1 MLNLRA
7 AVTAAFLLVGALAST
22 PSARAGAISA
32 ELNRTEGEIGE
43 SFALTVFI
51 EGNLDGEVQIPDVTG
66 LIIRRT
72 GYKQS
77 VNIVNGQTYPEISLI
92 YSVHPQQSGVFTIP
106 GISATIDGKKESTV
120 PLALSITAA
129 GQKSSSS
136 QAQPPPSSQGG
147 QQRQKQAAGG
157 KRPHEDTGGIF
168 IERECTTDS
177 PYVGE
182 QVVCAVRV
190 HHRDNLVGGQR
201 MSQNSADVRRF
212 NAEGERR
219 YARVINGQR
228 YSVIELREILIAKKS
243 GDLEVPPFALQ
254 ARVLTWSRRNNPLD
268 KFFDNFGGGAFNFD
282 FNFTEEKDVT
292 IKSEPLVLKVKPLP
306 EEGKP
311 IGFAGIVGQ
320 YNLTA
325 SINRNKLP
333 AGETVT
339 ITIELVGDGILD
351 SIPDLKPLV
360 DTLGRVYA
368 DKPEYKEE
376 VEANRGIR
384 SSKTFKYAL
393 VPSKPGEYPLGI
405 IEVPVF
411 NPKLNQYTVL
421 RSDLGTLIVEPGAA
435 EEKPI
440 VVGAQPMTPD
450 ATKQDVKVL
459 GQDLLGPHRNLELT
473 ASHELT
479 GRDWAILATL
489 GGSPMALALGLMGAG
504 FVRAR
509 RGSNPAQQ
517 RRSRALRAWGDA
529 MRAAGDLCT
538 QGKADA
544 GLSQAHRAFRAYLGD
559 KLDLA
564 GGALTSRDVDAQLE
578 RIGLG
583 TESRLKVA
591 DLLARFEKVE
601 FAGRAPAAAEAARW
615 IDELAALVQ
624 EIDPKC

>member
-1 MLNLRA
+1 MLHLRA
-7 AVTAAFLLVGALAST
+7 ALTAAFVFVATLSAA
-22 PSARAGAISA
+22 PSARAGTISA

-43 SFALTVFI
+43 SFALTVFV
-51 EGNLDGEVQIPDVTG
+51 EGNLDGEVQIPEVTG

-77 VNIVNGQTYPEISLI
+77 INIVNGQTYPEISLI
-92 YSVHPQQSGVFTIP
+92 FSIHPQQSGTFSIP

-120 PLALSITAA
+120 PLALSIKAA
-129 GQKSSSS
+129 GQSSSNP
-136 QAQPPPSSQGG
+136 QAQAPQSGKGS
-147 QQRQKQAAGG
+147 QQRQQPGAGG

-168 IERECTTDS
+168 IERECATDT

-228 YSVIELREILIAKKS
+228 YGVIELREILVAKKS
-243 GDLEVPPFALQ
+243 GDLDVPPFALQ

-292 IKSEPLVLKVKPLP
+292 IKSEPQILKVKPLP
-306 EEGKP
+306 EDGKP
-311 IGFAGIVGQ
+311 AGFNGIVGQ

-325 SINRNKLP
+325 SINKNKLP

-339 ITIELVGDGILD
+339 ITIELTGEGILD
-351 SIPDLKPLV
+351 SVPDLKPTV

-393 VPSKPGEYPLGI
+393 VPSKPGEYQLGV

-435 EEKPI
+435 EEKPV
-440 VVGAQPMTPD
+440 VVGVLPVTPD

-459 GQDLLGPHRNLELT
+459 GQDLLAPHRNLDLR

-479 GRDWAILATL
+479 GRDWAVLAAL
-489 GGSPMALALGLMGAG
+489 GGSPMAMALGLMGAG
-504 FVRAR
+504 LVRAR

-517 RRSRALRAWGDA
+517 KRARALRSCVDA
-529 MRAAGDLCT
+529 MRIGVEHCA
-538 QGKADA
+538 QGRADA

-564 GGALTSRDVDAQLE
+564 GGALTSREVDAQLQ
-578 RIGLG
+578 RIGFG
-583 TESRLKVA
+583 TESRLKLA

-601 FAGRAPAAAEAARW
+601 FGGRAPAADEAARW
-615 IDELAALVQ
+615 IHELAALVQ